1 MNKIDITKK
10 LISLDED
17 YKDNPKALNMLY
29 KAWWVNWR
37 NTENRR
43 FRLTEKGYQY
53 FSENAQIKFYDVR
66 LPPFYV
72 MTNRMIIDLDNFID
86 CPYFITEN
94 SLKVTGEKT
103 ALQLVLFDGDL
114 VKFGKAKRET
124 KRRKLEK

>member
-1 MNKIDITKK
+1 MNKYDITKK
-10 LISLDED
+10 LISLDEN

-43 FRLTEKGYQY
+43 FRLTDTGYDY
-53 FSENAQIKFYDVR
+53 FTNVAGIKFYDVR
-66 LPPFYV
+66 FPPFYIL
-72 MTNRMIIDLDNFID
+72 TNRMIIDLDNFID
-86 CPYFITEN
+86 CPYHLTNER
-94 SLKVTGEKT
+94 LQVTSEKIV
-103 ALQLVLFDGDL
+103 LQLVLFDGDL